1 MTEDQ
6 YARRALSE
14 LVACVASKWAGPI
27 EGLQYR
33 TLAYR
38 IGRRG
43 PNGEGVGLGMGRIL
57 AKMGWMLQ
65 QLEADWGKHIPD
77 IQCLVIDKAGRN
89 RGLPADGIEE
99 FWPNYRHLTRQQKE
113 ARVRR
118 EHNRILAFGRQW
130 YQVLKRLGI
139 RNVNA
144 AIKQRWLG
152 KKTCYWVV
160 SPNVRYKESTVDAWR
175 RASVRAQAAFM
186 GWYPN
191 DWDHGQMGPKFA
203 GRTKRG
209 IKPGDIIIIAR
220 RHHHE
225 PEIIGFGVVRGE
237 FAKRIVGLKTPESF
251 GSLRRLR
258 PFIPWTGSPPRDVPI
273 MEAVRHIKALVQL
286 HPDWYGA
293 HGKVCDWLDEQL
305 QNRRPSGGTGE
316 RTNKHQQSQKKSSP
330 IPRIVSSPENHQLDY
345 TFQTKAKI
353 IRARKVEA
361 QLLEGYRGWLERQD
375 RKLFAVKYNF
385 LQCDAYEEARRNLI
399 EAKSSARRENI
410 RMAVGQ
416 LLDYA
421 YQGNRK
427 FGNPHKAILLP
438 REPSHEIVNWLDS
451 LDIKVIWRDK
461 KVFLDNANGRFT

>member
-6 YARRALSE
+6 YARRALAE
-14 LVACVASKWAGPI
+14 LVACVSSKWAGPI
-27 EGLQYR
+27 EGLKYK

-38 IGRRG
+38 IGRRT

-65 QLEADWGKHIPD
+65 QLEADWGRRIPH

-89 RGLPADGIEE
+89 RDLPADGIEE
-99 FWPNYRHLTRQQKE
+99 FWPNYRHLTREQKE
-113 ARVRR
+113 ARVRM
-118 EHNRILAFGRQW
+118 EHKRILAFGRQW
-130 YQVLKRLGI
+130 YRVLKNLGI
-139 RNVNA
+139 RNVDA

-152 KKTCYWVV
+152 QTISYWVV

-186 GWYPN
+186 GWYPG
-191 DWDHGQMGPKFA
+191 DWDHGKMGPKFA

-209 IKPGDIIIIAR
+209 IKPGDIILIAR

-225 PEIIGFGVVRGE
+225 PQIVGFGVVRGE
-237 FAKRIVGLKTPESF
+237 FARRIVGLKPPESF

-273 MEAVRHIKALVQL
+273 MEAVDHIKALVQL
-286 HPDWYGA
+286 HPDWNDA
-293 HGKVCDWLDEQL
+293 HGKVCDWLDAQL
-305 QNRRPSGGTGE
+305 KNRRPSGAKGE
-316 RTNKHQQSQKKSSP
+316 RTNVRASSRKKSPPSAQL
-330 IPRIVSSPENHQLDY
+330 VSSPENHQLDY
-345 TFQTKAKI
+345 KFQTSAKI
-353 IRARKVEA
+353 IHAKKVEA
-361 QLLEGYRGWLERQD
+361 ELLNGYTRWLERQD
-375 RKLFAVKYNF
+375 RKLSAVKYNS
-385 LQCDAYEEARRNLI
+385 LQCDAYEEDRRNLI
-399 EAKSSARRENI
+399 EAKSSSRRENI

-421 YQGNRK
+421 FQGNKK

-438 REPSHEIVNWLDS
+438 REPGPDIVNWLDS

>member
-130 YQVLKRLGI
+130 YQVLQRLGI
-139 RNVNA
+139 RHIPATV
-144 AIKQRWLG
+144 KQRWLG
-152 KKTCYWVV
+152 RTKSYWVV
-160 SPNVRYKESTVDAWR
+160 SPNVRYRESTVSAWSQ
-175 RASVRAQAAFM
+175 ASVRAQAAFM
-186 GWYPN
+186 GWYPG
-191 DWDHGQMGPKFA
+191 DWKHGQMGPKFA
-203 GRTKRG
+203 GRTERG
-209 IKPGDIIIIAR
+209 IKPGDVILIAR
-220 RHHHE
+220 RYRNE
-225 PEIIGFGVVRGE
+225 PQIVGFGVVRGD
-237 FAKRIVGLKTPESF
+237 FARRIAGFKTPQTF
-251 GSLRRLR
+251 GSLRKLR
-258 PFIPWTGSPPRDVPI
+258 PFIPWTSIPRDVPI
-273 MEAVRHIKALVQL
+273 MEAVDHIKALVQL
-286 HPDWYGA
+286 HPDWNNA

-305 QNRRPSGGTGE
+305 KHRRPSGVNGE
-316 RTNKHQQSQKKSSP
+316 SKSARMKSQKISFP
-330 IPRIVSSPENHQLDY
+330 TTRLVSSPETHQLDY
-345 TFQTKAKI
+345 KFQTKAKI
-353 IRARKVEA
+353 VHAKKVESE
-361 QLLEGYRGWLERQD
+361 LLDGYTRWLERQD
-375 RKLFAVKYNF
+375 RKLSAVKYNA

-421 YQGNRK
+421 FQGNKK

-438 REPSHEIVNWLDS
+438 REPGPDIVNWLDS